1 MTFHVSWL
9 RLILLIE
16 VQKSYFVVGLRF
28 WIYYLFAEKL
38 FNVDEHVSNVQ
49 TPCSENQPKIK
60 VLGFR
65 WIWGVFGIFR
75 FSKRVIFR
83 EDIWITSLMDQ
94 NHVLSQHESGSKWQH
109 RWRRPF
115 LSLTKMWLGKHL
127 KNHMAVHFGICDNS
141 YLFTVCLAMKSLSCV
156 FPWYFKL

>member
-65 WIWGVFGIFR
+65 WIWGVFGILR
-75 FSKRVIFR
+75 FSKRVILDENEFSCKRLRDRNPKWPKINLSRPQTKRFSSHDDINNFR
-83 EDIWITSLMDQ
+83 EDILITTLMDQ
-94 NHVLSQHESGSKWQH
+94 NHEL
-109 RWRRPF
+109 F
-115 LSLTKMWLGKHL
+115 KH
-127 KNHMAVHFGICDNS
+127 
-141 YLFTVCLAMKSLSCV
+141 MKV
-156 FPWYFKL
+156 D

>member
-1 MTFHVSWL
+1 MAFHVSWL

-49 TPCSENQPKIK
+49 TPCSGHQPKIK

-65 WIWGVFGIFR
+65 WIWGVLGIFR
-75 FSKRVIFR
+75 FSKRVIFDGSEFFAR
-83 EDIWITSLMDQ
+83 DCGIETRNGQKWMYQGLERSSFHLMMTSTI
-94 NHVLSQHESGSKWQH
+94 SEKIYG
-109 RWRRPF
+109 PY
-115 LSLTKMWLGKHL
+115 G
-127 KNHMAVHFGICDNS
+127 
-141 YLFTVCLAMKSLSCV
+141 
-156 FPWYFKL
+156 

>member
-1 MTFHVSWL
+1 MAFHVSWL

-65 WIWGVFGIFR
+65 WIWDVFGILR
-75 FSKRVIFR
+75 FSKRVICDESEFSSKRLRDRNPKWPGINVSRPQNKRFSSHDDIKVFR

-94 NHVLSQHESGSKWQH
+94 NHLLSTHGNGSKC
-109 RWRRPF
+109 
-115 LSLTKMWLGKHL
+115 KH
-127 KNHMAVHFGICDNS
+127 F
-141 YLFTVCLAMKSLSCV
+141 
-156 FPWYFKL
+156 